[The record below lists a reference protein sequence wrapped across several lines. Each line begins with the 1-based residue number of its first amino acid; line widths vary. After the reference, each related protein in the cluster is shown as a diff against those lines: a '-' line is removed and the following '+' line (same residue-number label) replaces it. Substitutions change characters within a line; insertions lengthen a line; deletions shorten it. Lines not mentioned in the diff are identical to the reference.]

1 MALTSQIEIRHHS
14 TLTGTAGLATP
25 TDDLTYHKNY
35 QWTSGT
41 GASQSDKRFRGSY
54 TISASSTQTLDLAGS
69 LTDPFG
75 ATITFAKI
83 KKVEIYAASG
93 NTNDVN
99 VIRPAS
105 NGVPLFLAAGDGI
118 PVKPGGALVWVAP
131 GTGVTVTAGTGDLLD
146 LTNSAGG
153 TSVDVDVIIEGTS
166 A

>member
-105 NGVPLFLAAGDGI
+105 NGVLLFLAAGDGI